1 MNGNSNNGHNGN
13 GNGNGKSDELTQAG
27 KNVAT
32 TTKNKSI
39 TLRQSSGQAPSLP
52 TFSPPEQS
60 VILKQ
65 SPIWSR
71 TIIWTLMSVTTAA
84 LIWSAFAKIEQVVG
98 AQGQLKPQGKVQ
110 EVQAPVN
117 GVVQEVK
124 VKDGDRVKKG
134 DVLVLMDSSA
144 SQVQLESL
152 KKIRTTAE
160 KENQFYRL
168 LMAQDLTPA
177 QVESSIAQLKLPS
190 EIADLARN
198 RASLVA
204 ENQLYQAQVSEGA
217 SSSALEG
224 EQLAR
229 LEAARREANSRQAA
243 ARLEMEQLAKQLNQT
258 RVQLA
263 DARSQLIKDRL
274 VLEEIKTR
282 NANSMKQGQES
293 LDIER
298 NILKDIEPLGE
309 EGAVA
314 RYQIN
319 KQKQSV
325 TDRQNEL
332 QQQEANGKIDRE
344 KQEKEVQTRIAEISR
359 LEQEE
364 KRYSLLISQAREKL
378 INTTVITEKDVRDK
392 MADNQKR
399 IAEIDSQI
407 SRIIIDNNKRIAELD
422 SQISQA
428 QQTIKY
434 QKITAPM
441 DGVVFDLKARPGF
454 VPQPSQAEA
463 LLKIVPDGCPTQIKD
478 AAKGCLVAEV
488 DVTNQDIGFV
498 RVGQKADIRI
508 DSFSYSEY
516 GDIKGEVISI
526 GSDALPPDEN
536 HRFYRF
542 PVRVSLN
549 SQELVLKD
557 KSTLPLQSGMS
568 VSVNVKVN
576 ENRTV
581 LGLFTDM
588 FNKQVDTLKQVR

>member
-1 MNGNSNNGHNGN
+1 MNGNSNNGHN

-32 TTKNKSI
+32 TAKNKSI
-39 TLRQSSGQAPSLP
+39 TPSLP

-110 EVQAPVN
+110 EVQSPVN

-124 VKDGDRVKKG
+124 VKDGDRVNKG

-144 SQVQLESL
+144 SKVQLESL
-152 KKIRTTAE
+152 RTIRATAE

-177 QVESSIAQLKLPS
+177 QVESSITQLKLPS

-198 RASLVA
+198 RAALVA
-204 ENQLYQAQVSEGA
+204 ENQLYQAQVNEGA
-217 SSSALEG
+217 SSSALQG
-224 EQLAR
+224 EELAR
-229 LEAARREANSRQAA
+229 LEVARREANSRQAA

-263 DARSQLIKDRL
+263 DARSQLINDRF

-282 NANSMKQGQES
+282 NANSMKQGQEG

-298 NILKDIEPLGE
+298 NILKDIEPLGD
-309 EGAVA
+309 EGAIA

-344 KQEKEVQTRIAEISR
+344 KQEKEVQTRIAEIAR

-364 KRYSLLISQAREKL
+364 KRYSLLISQARERL

-407 SRIIIDNNKRIAELD
+407 SRVIIDNNKRIAELD

-434 QKITAPM
+434 QKITAPI

-498 RVGQKADIRI
+498 RVGQKTDIRI

-542 PVRVSLN
+542 PVRVSLS

-568 VSVNVKVN
+568 VSVNIKVN

>member
-1 MNGNSNNGHNGN
+1 MNGNSNNGHN

-39 TLRQSSGQAPSLP
+39 TPSLP

-117 GVVQEVK
+117 GVVQFVK
-124 VKDGDRVKKG
+124 VKDGDRVNKG

-152 KKIRTTAE
+152 RTIRTTAE

-198 RASLVA
+198 RAALVA

-217 SSSALEG
+217 SSSALQG

-229 LEAARREANSRQAA
+229 LAAARREANSRQAA

-298 NILKDIEPLGE
+298 NILNDIEPLAE

-332 QQQEANGKIDRE
+332 QQQEANGEIDRE

-392 MADNQKR
+392 MADNHKR

-434 QKITAPM
+434 QKITAPIG
-441 DGVVFDLKARPGF
+441 GVVFDLKARPGF

-463 LLKIVPDGCPTQIKD
+463 LLKIVPDGCPTEVKD

-542 PVRVSLN
+542 PVRVSLS

-568 VSVNVKVN
+568 VSVNIKVN

>member
-39 TLRQSSGQAPSLP
+39 TPSLP

-124 VKDGDRVKKG
+124 VKDGDRVNKG

-144 SQVQLESL
+144 SKVQLESL
-152 KKIRTTAE
+152 GKIRATAE

-198 RASLVA
+198 RAALVA

-217 SSSALEG
+217 SSSALQE

-229 LEAARREANSRQAA
+229 LAAARREANSRQAA
-243 ARLEMEQLAKQLNQT
+243 ARLEMEQLEKQLAQT
-258 RVQLA
+258 GVQLA

-298 NILKDIEPLGE
+298 NILNDIEPLGE

-332 QQQEANGKIDRE
+332 QQQEANGEIDRE

-364 KRYSLLISQAREKL
+364 KRYFLLISQAQEKL

-392 MADNQKR
+392 MADNHKR

-434 QKITAPM
+434 QKITAPI

-463 LLKIVPDGCPTQIKD
+463 LLKLVPDGCPTQIKD

-498 RVGQKADIRI
+498 RVGQKTDIRI

-568 VSVNVKVN
+568 VSVNIKVN

>member
-1 MNGNSNNGHNGN
+1 MNGNSNNGHN

-32 TTKNKSI
+32 TAKNKSI
-39 TLRQSSGQAPSLP
+39 TPSLP

-110 EVQAPVN
+110 EVQSPVN

-124 VKDGDRVKKG
+124 VKDGDRVNKG

-144 SQVQLESL
+144 SKVQLESL
-152 KKIRTTAE
+152 RTIRATAE

-198 RASLVA
+198 RAALVA

-217 SSSALEG
+217 SSAALQG
-224 EQLAR
+224 DQLAR
-229 LEAARREANSRQAA
+229 LEAAQREANSRQAA
-243 ARLEMEQLAKQLNQT
+243 ARLEMEQLEKQLAQT

-282 NANSMKQGQES
+282 NANSMKQGEES

-298 NILKDIEPLGE
+298 NILKDIEPLGD
-309 EGAVA
+309 EGAIA

-332 QQQEANGKIDRE
+332 QQQEANGKIERE

-364 KRYSLLISQAREKL
+364 KRYSLLISQAGEKL

-392 MADNQKR
+392 MADNHKR

-434 QKITAPM
+434 QKITAPI

-463 LLKIVPDGCPTQIKD
+463 LLKLVPDGCPTQVKD

-542 PVRVSLN
+542 PVRVRLN
-549 SQELVLKD
+549 SQDLVLKD
-557 KSTLPLQSGMS
+557 QSTLPLQSGMS
-568 VSVNVKVN
+568 VSVNIKVN

>member
-1 MNGNSNNGHNGN
+1 MNGNSNNGHN

-39 TLRQSSGQAPSLP
+39 TPSLP

-84 LIWSAFAKIEQVVG
+84 LIWSALAKIEQVVG

-124 VKDGDRVKKG
+124 VKDGDRVNKG

-152 KKIRTTAE
+152 RTIRTTAE

-198 RASLVA
+198 RAALVA

-217 SSSALEG
+217 SSSALQG

-229 LEAARREANSRQAA
+229 LAAARREANSRQAA

-298 NILKDIEPLGE
+298 NILNDIEPLAE

-392 MADNQKR
+392 MADNYKR

-463 LLKIVPDGCPTQIKD
+463 LLKIVPDGCPTEVKD

-498 RVGQKADIRI
+498 RVGQKTDIRI

-542 PVRVSLN
+542 PVRVSLS

-568 VSVNVKVN
+568 VSVNIKVN

>member
-1 MNGNSNNGHNGN
+1 MNGNSNNGHN

-39 TLRQSSGQAPSLP
+39 TPSLP

-110 EVQAPVN
+110 EVQSPVN
-117 GVVQEVK
+117 GVVQFVK
-124 VKDGDRVKKG
+124 VKDGDRVNKG

-144 SQVQLESL
+144 SKVQLESL
-152 KKIRTTAE
+152 RTIRATAE

-177 QVESSIAQLKLPS
+177 QVESSITQLKLPS

-198 RASLVA
+198 RAALVA
-204 ENQLYQAQVSEGA
+204 ENQLYQAQVSEVA
-217 SSSALEG
+217 SSAALQG
-224 EQLAR
+224 DQLAR
-229 LEAARREANSRQAA
+229 LEAAQREANSRQAA
-243 ARLEMEQLAKQLNQT
+243 ARLEMEQLEKQLAQT

-282 NANSMKQGQES
+282 NANAMKQGQEG

-298 NILKDIEPLGE
+298 NILNDIEPLGE
-309 EGAVA
+309 EGAIA

-332 QQQEANGKIDRE
+332 QQQEANGKIERE

-364 KRYSLLISQAREKL
+364 KRYSLLISQAGEKL

-434 QKITAPM
+434 QKITAPI

-463 LLKIVPDGCPTQIKD
+463 LLKLVPDGCPTEVKD

-542 PVRVSLN
+542 PVRVRLN
-549 SQELVLKD
+549 SQDLVLKD
-557 KSTLPLQSGMS
+557 QSTLPLQSGMS
-568 VSVNVKVN
+568 VSVNIKVN

>member
-1 MNGNSNNGHNGN
+1 MNSNSNNGQNGK
-13 GNGNGKSDELTQAG
+13 GNGKSDELTQAS

-39 TLRQSSGQAPSLP
+39 TPSLP

-84 LIWSAFAKIEQVVG
+84 LIWSVFAKIEQVVG

-124 VKDGDRVKKG
+124 VKDGDRVNKG

-152 KKIRTTAE
+152 KKIRATAE

-198 RASLVA
+198 RAALVA
-204 ENQLYQAQVSEGA
+204 ENQLYQAQVNEGA
-217 SSSALEG
+217 SSSALQG
-224 EQLAR
+224 EELAR

-243 ARLEMEQLAKQLNQT
+243 ARLEMEQLAKQLDQT

-263 DARSQLIKDRL
+263 DARSQLINDRF

-282 NANSMKQGQES
+282 NANSMKQGQEG

-407 SRIIIDNNKRIAELD
+407 SRVIIDNNKRIAELD

-434 QKITAPM
+434 QKITAPI

-498 RVGQKADIRI
+498 RVGQKTDIRI

-542 PVRVSLN
+542 PVRVSLS

-568 VSVNVKVN
+568 VSVNIKVN

>member
-1 MNGNSNNGHNGN
+1 MNGNSNNGQNGN
-13 GNGNGKSDELTQAG
+13 GNGNGNGKGKSDELTQAG

-39 TLRQSSGQAPSLP
+39 TPSLP

-84 LIWSAFAKIEQVVG
+84 LIWSALAKIEQVVG

-124 VKDGDRVKKG
+124 VKDGDRVNKG

-144 SQVQLESL
+144 SKVQLESL
-152 KKIRTTAE
+152 GKIRATAE

-198 RASLVA
+198 RAALVA

-217 SSSALEG
+217 SSSALQE

-229 LEAARREANSRQAA
+229 LAAARREANSRQAA
-243 ARLEMEQLAKQLNQT
+243 ARLEMEQLEKQLAQT
-258 RVQLA
+258 GVQLA

-298 NILKDIEPLGE
+298 NILNDIEPLGE

-332 QQQEANGKIDRE
+332 QQQEANGEIDRE

-364 KRYSLLISQAREKL
+364 KRYFLLISQAQEKL

-392 MADNQKR
+392 MADNHKR

-434 QKITAPM
+434 QKITAPI

-463 LLKIVPDGCPTQIKD
+463 LLKIVPDGCPTEIKD

-568 VSVNVKVN
+568 VSVNIKVN

>member
-39 TLRQSSGQAPSLP
+39 TPSLP

-124 VKDGDRVKKG
+124 VKDGDRVNKG

-144 SQVQLESL
+144 SKVQLESL
-152 KKIRTTAE
+152 GKIRATAE

-198 RASLVA
+198 RAALVA

-217 SSSALEG
+217 SSSALQE

-229 LEAARREANSRQAA
+229 LAAARREANSRQAA
-243 ARLEMEQLAKQLNQT
+243 ARLEMEQLEKQLAQT
-258 RVQLA
+258 GVQLA

-298 NILKDIEPLGE
+298 NILNDIEPLGE

-332 QQQEANGKIDRE
+332 QQQEANGEIDRE

-364 KRYSLLISQAREKL
+364 KRYFLLISQAQEKL

-392 MADNQKR
+392 MADNHKR

-434 QKITAPM
+434 QKITAPI

-568 VSVNVKVN
+568 VSVNIKVN

>member
-1 MNGNSNNGHNGN
+1 MNSNSNNGQNGK
-13 GNGNGKSDELTQAG
+13 GNGKSDELTQAS

-39 TLRQSSGQAPSLP
+39 TPSLP

-117 GVVQEVK
+117 GVVQFVK
-124 VKDGDRVKKG
+124 VKDGDRVNKG

-152 KKIRTTAE
+152 KKIRATAE

-177 QVESSIAQLKLPS
+177 AVESSIAQLKLPS

-198 RASLVA
+198 RAALVA
-204 ENQLYQAQVSEGA
+204 ENQLYQAQVNEGA
-217 SSSALEG
+217 SSSALQG
-224 EQLAR
+224 EELAR
-229 LEAARREANSRQAA
+229 LEVARREANSRQAA

-263 DARSQLIKDRL
+263 DARSQLINDRF

-282 NANSMKQGQES
+282 NANSMKQGQEG

-298 NILKDIEPLGE
+298 NILKDIEPLGD
-309 EGAVA
+309 EGAIA

-344 KQEKEVQTRIAEISR
+344 KQEQEVQTRIAEISR

-364 KRYSLLISQAREKL
+364 KRYSLLISQARERL

-407 SRIIIDNNKRIAELD
+407 SRVIIDNNKRIAELD

-434 QKITAPM
+434 QKITAPI

-498 RVGQKADIRI
+498 RVGQKTDIRI

-542 PVRVSLN
+542 PVRVSLS

-568 VSVNVKVN
+568 VSVNIKVN

>member
-1 MNGNSNNGHNGN
+1 MNGNSNNGQKGN
-13 GNGNGKSDELTQAG
+13 GNAKSDELTQAG

-39 TLRQSSGQAPSLP
+39 TPSLP

-84 LIWSAFAKIEQVVG
+84 LIWSALAKIEQVVG

-152 KKIRTTAE
+152 RKIRTSAE

-198 RASLVA
+198 RAALVA

-217 SSSALEG
+217 SSSALQG
-224 EQLAR
+224 EELAR
-229 LEAARREANSRQAA
+229 LEVAQREANSRQAA

-263 DARSQLIKDRL
+263 DARSQLINDRF

-282 NANSMKQGQES
+282 NANSMKQGQEG

-344 KQEKEVQTRIAEISR
+344 KQEQEVQTRIAEISR

-364 KRYSLLISQAREKL
+364 NRYSLLISQARERL

-392 MADNQKR
+392 MADNYKR

-407 SRIIIDNNKRIAELD
+407 SRVIIDNNKRIAELD

-434 QKITAPM
+434 QKITAPI

-498 RVGQKADIRI
+498 RVGQKTDIRI

-542 PVRVSLN
+542 PVRVSLS

-568 VSVNVKVN
+568 VSVNIKVN

>member
-1 MNGNSNNGHNGN
+1 MNGNSNNGHN

-39 TLRQSSGQAPSLP
+39 TPSLP

-110 EVQAPVN
+110 EVQSPVN
-117 GVVQEVK
+117 GVVQEVT
-124 VKDGDRVKKG
+124 VKDGDRVNKG

-144 SQVQLESL
+144 SKVQLESL
-152 KKIRTTAE
+152 RTIRATAE

-177 QVESSIAQLKLPS
+177 QVESSITQLKLPS

-198 RASLVA
+198 RAALVA
-204 ENQLYQAQVSEGA
+204 ENQLYQAQVSEVA
-217 SSSALEG
+217 SSAALQG
-224 EQLAR
+224 DQLAR
-229 LEAARREANSRQAA
+229 LEAAQREANSRQAA
-243 ARLEMEQLAKQLNQT
+243 ARLEMEQLEKQLAQT

-282 NANSMKQGQES
+282 NANSMKQGEES

-298 NILKDIEPLGE
+298 NILKDIEPLGD
-309 EGAVA
+309 EGAIA

-332 QQQEANGKIDRE
+332 QQQEANGKIERE

-364 KRYSLLISQAREKL
+364 KRYSLLISQAGEKL

-392 MADNQKR
+392 MADNHKR

-434 QKITAPM
+434 QKITAPI

-463 LLKIVPDGCPTQIKD
+463 LLKLVPDGCPTQVKD

-542 PVRVSLN
+542 PVRVRLN
-549 SQELVLKD
+549 SQDLVLKD
-557 KSTLPLQSGMS
+557 QSTLPLQSGMS
-568 VSVNVKVN
+568 VSVNIKVN

>member
-1 MNGNSNNGHNGN
+1 MNGNSNNGQN

-39 TLRQSSGQAPSLP
+39 TPSLP

-124 VKDGDRVKKG
+124 VKDGDRVNKG

-144 SQVQLESL
+144 SKVQLESL
-152 KKIRTTAE
+152 GKIRATAE

-198 RASLVA
+198 RAALVA

-217 SSSALEG
+217 SSSALQE

-229 LEAARREANSRQAA
+229 LAAARREANSRQAA
-243 ARLEMEQLAKQLNQT
+243 ARLEMEQLEKQLAQT
-258 RVQLA
+258 GVQLA

-298 NILKDIEPLGE
+298 NILNDIEPLGE

-332 QQQEANGKIDRE
+332 QQQEANGEIDRE

-364 KRYSLLISQAREKL
+364 KRYFLLISQAQEKL

-392 MADNQKR
+392 MADNHKR

-434 QKITAPM
+434 QKITAPI

-463 LLKIVPDGCPTQIKD
+463 LLKIVPDGCPTEIKD

-498 RVGQKADIRI
+498 RVGQKTDIRI

-568 VSVNVKVN
+568 VSVNIKVN

>member
-1 MNGNSNNGHNGN
+1 MNDNSNNGQNGN

-39 TLRQSSGQAPSLP
+39 TPSLP

-124 VKDGDRVKKG
+124 VKDGDRVNKG

-144 SQVQLESL
+144 SKVQLESL
-152 KKIRTTAE
+152 AKIRATAE

-198 RASLVA
+198 RAVLVA
-204 ENQLYQAQVSEGA
+204 ENQLYQAQVSGAA
-217 SSSALEG
+217 SSSALQGDE
-224 EQLAR
+224 LAR
-229 LEAARREANSRQAA
+229 LAAARRESNSRQAA
-243 ARLEMEQLAKQLNQT
+243 ARLEMEQLEKQLAQT

-263 DARSQLIKDRL
+263 DARSQLIKDRF

-364 KRYSLLISQAREKL
+364 KRYFLLISQAREKL

-392 MADNQKR
+392 MADNYKR

-407 SRIIIDNNKRIAELD
+407 SRVIIDNNKRIAELD

-434 QKITAPM
+434 QKITAPI

-463 LLKIVPDGCPTQIKD
+463 LLKLVPDGCPTEVKD

-542 PVRVSLN
+542 PVRVRLN
-549 SQELVLKD
+549 SQDLVLKD
-557 KSTLPLQSGMS
+557 QSTLPLQSGMS
-568 VSVNVKVN
+568 VSVNIKVN

>member
-1 MNGNSNNGHNGN
+1 MNGNSNNGHN

-39 TLRQSSGQAPSLP
+39 TPSLP

-84 LIWSAFAKIEQVVG
+84 LIWSAVAKIEQVVG

-124 VKDGDRVKKG
+124 VKDGDRVNKG

-144 SQVQLESL
+144 SKVQLESL
-152 KKIRTTAE
+152 RTIRATAE

-177 QVESSIAQLKLPS
+177 QVESSITQLKLPS

-198 RASLVA
+198 RAALVA

-217 SSSALEG
+217 SSAALQG
-224 EQLAR
+224 DQLAR
-229 LEAARREANSRQAA
+229 LEAAQREANSRQAA
-243 ARLEMEQLAKQLNQT
+243 ARLEMEQLEKQLAQT

-298 NILKDIEPLGE
+298 NILNDIEPLAE

-364 KRYSLLISQAREKL
+364 KRYSLLISQAGEKL

-392 MADNQKR
+392 MADNHKR

-434 QKITAPM
+434 QKITAPI

-463 LLKIVPDGCPTQIKD
+463 LLKLVPDGCPTEVKD

-542 PVRVSLN
+542 PVRVRLN
-549 SQELVLKD
+549 SQDLVLKD
-557 KSTLPLQSGMS
+557 QSTLPLQSGMS
-568 VSVNVKVN
+568 VSVNIKVN

>member
-1 MNGNSNNGHNGN
+1 MNSNSNNGQNGK
-13 GNGNGKSDELTQAG
+13 GNGKSDELTQAG

-39 TLRQSSGQAPSLP
+39 TPSLP

-84 LIWSAFAKIEQVVG
+84 LIWSVFAKIEQVVG

-117 GVVQEVK
+117 GVVQFVK
-124 VKDGDRVKKG
+124 VKDGDRVNKG

-152 KKIRTTAE
+152 KKIRATAE

-177 QVESSIAQLKLPS
+177 EVESSIAQLKLPS

-198 RASLVA
+198 RAALVA
-204 ENQLYQAQVSEGA
+204 ENQLYQAQVNEGA
-217 SSSALEG
+217 SSSALQG
-224 EQLAR
+224 EELAR
-229 LEAARREANSRQAA
+229 LEVARREANSRQAA

-263 DARSQLIKDRL
+263 DARSQLINDRF

-282 NANSMKQGQES
+282 NANSMKQGQEG

-364 KRYSLLISQAREKL
+364 KRYSLLISQARERL

-407 SRIIIDNNKRIAELD
+407 SRVIIDNNKRIAELD

-434 QKITAPM
+434 QKITAPI

-498 RVGQKADIRI
+498 RVGQKTDIRI

-542 PVRVSLN
+542 PVRVSLS

-568 VSVNVKVN
+568 VSVNIKVN

>member
-1 MNGNSNNGHNGN
+1 MNGNSNNGHN

-32 TTKNKSI
+32 TAKNKSI
-39 TLRQSSGQAPSLP
+39 TPSLP

-110 EVQAPVN
+110 EVQSPVN

-124 VKDGDRVKKG
+124 VKDGDRVNKG

-144 SQVQLESL
+144 SKVQLESL
-152 KKIRTTAE
+152 RTIRATAE

-177 QVESSIAQLKLPS
+177 QVESSITQLKLPS

-198 RASLVA
+198 RAALVA

-217 SSSALEG
+217 SSAALQG
-224 EQLAR
+224 DQLAR
-229 LEAARREANSRQAA
+229 LEAAQREANSRQAA
-243 ARLEMEQLAKQLNQT
+243 ARLEMEQLEKQLAQT

-282 NANSMKQGQES
+282 NANSMKQGEES

-298 NILKDIEPLGE
+298 NILKDIEPLGD
-309 EGAVA
+309 EGAIA

-332 QQQEANGKIDRE
+332 QQQEANGKIERE

-364 KRYSLLISQAREKL
+364 KRYSLLISQAGEKL

-392 MADNQKR
+392 MADNHKR

-434 QKITAPM
+434 QKITAPI

-463 LLKIVPDGCPTQIKD
+463 LLKLVPDGCPTQVKD

-542 PVRVSLN
+542 PVRVRLN
-549 SQELVLKD
+549 SQELVLKNQ
-557 KSTLPLQSGMS
+557 STLPLQSGMS
-568 VSVNVKVN
+568 VSVNIKVN

>member
-1 MNGNSNNGHNGN
+1 MNGNSNNGHN

-39 TLRQSSGQAPSLP
+39 TPSLP

-110 EVQAPVN
+110 EVQSPVN
-117 GVVQEVK
+117 GVVQEVT
-124 VKDGDRVKKG
+124 VKDGDRVNKG

-144 SQVQLESL
+144 SKVQLESL
-152 KKIRTTAE
+152 RTIRATAE

-177 QVESSIAQLKLPS
+177 QVESSITQLKLPS

-198 RASLVA
+198 RAALVA

-217 SSSALEG
+217 SSAALQG
-224 EQLAR
+224 DQLAR
-229 LEAARREANSRQAA
+229 LEAAQREANSRQAA
-243 ARLEMEQLAKQLNQT
+243 ARLEMEQLEKQLAQT

-282 NANSMKQGQES
+282 NANSMKQGEES

-298 NILKDIEPLGE
+298 NILKDIEPLGD
-309 EGAVA
+309 EGAIA

-332 QQQEANGKIDRE
+332 QQQEANGKIERE

-364 KRYSLLISQAREKL
+364 KRYSLLISQAGEKL

-392 MADNQKR
+392 MADNHKR

-434 QKITAPM
+434 QKITAPI

-463 LLKIVPDGCPTQIKD
+463 LLKLVPDGCPTQVKD

-542 PVRVSLN
+542 PVRVRLN
-549 SQELVLKD
+549 SQDLVLKD
-557 KSTLPLQSGMS
+557 QSTLPLQSGMS
-568 VSVNVKVN
+568 VSVNIKVN

>member
-1 MNGNSNNGHNGN
+1 MNDNSNNGQNGN

-39 TLRQSSGQAPSLP
+39 TPSLP

-124 VKDGDRVKKG
+124 VKDGDRVNKG
-134 DVLVLMDSSA
+134 DLLVLMDSSA
-144 SQVQLESL
+144 SKVQLESL
-152 KKIRTTAE
+152 AKIRATAE

-198 RASLVA
+198 RAVLVA
-204 ENQLYQAQVSEGA
+204 ENQLYQAQVSGAA
-217 SSSALEG
+217 SSSALQGDE
-224 EQLAR
+224 LAR
-229 LEAARREANSRQAA
+229 LAAARRESNSRQAA
-243 ARLEMEQLAKQLNQT
+243 ARLEMEQLEKQLAQT
-258 RVQLA
+258 TVQLA
-263 DARSQLIKDRL
+263 DARSQLINDRF

-298 NILKDIEPLGE
+298 NILKDIEPLVE

-364 KRYSLLISQAREKL
+364 KRYFLLISQAREKL

-407 SRIIIDNNKRIAELD
+407 SRVIIDNNKRIAELD

-434 QKITAPM
+434 QKITAPI

-463 LLKIVPDGCPTQIKD
+463 LLKLVPDGCPTEVKD

-549 SQELVLKD
+549 SQELVLKNQ
-557 KSTLPLQSGMS
+557 STLPLQSGMS
-568 VSVNVKVN
+568 VSVNIKVN

>member
-1 MNGNSNNGHNGN
+1 MNGNSNNGHN

-39 TLRQSSGQAPSLP
+39 TPSLP

-84 LIWSAFAKIEQVVG
+84 LIWSALAKIEQVVG

-124 VKDGDRVKKG
+124 VKDGDRVNKG

-152 KKIRTTAE
+152 RTIRTTAE

-198 RASLVA
+198 RAALVT

-217 SSSALEG
+217 SSSALQG

-229 LEAARREANSRQAA
+229 LAAARREANSRQAA

-298 NILKDIEPLGE
+298 NILNDIEPLAE

-332 QQQEANGKIDRE
+332 QQQEANGEIDRE

-434 QKITAPM
+434 QKITAPIG
-441 DGVVFDLKARPGF
+441 GVVFDLKARPGF

-463 LLKIVPDGCPTQIKD
+463 LLKIVPDGCPTEVKD

-498 RVGQKADIRI
+498 RVGQKTDIRI

-542 PVRVSLN
+542 PVRVSLS

-568 VSVNVKVN
+568 VSVNIKVN

-581 LGLFTDM
+581 LSLFTDM

>member
-1 MNGNSNNGHNGN
+1 MNGNSNNGQNGN
-13 GNGNGKSDELTQAG
+13 SNAKSDELTQAG
-27 KNVAT
+27 KKVAT

-39 TLRQSSGQAPSLP
+39 TPSLP

-84 LIWSAFAKIEQVVG
+84 LIWSALAKIEQVVG

-124 VKDGDRVKKG
+124 VKDGDRVNKG

-152 KKIRTTAE
+152 RKIRASAE

-198 RASLVA
+198 RAALVA

-217 SSSALEG
+217 SSSALQG
-224 EQLAR
+224 DQLAR
-229 LEAARREANSRQAA
+229 LGAARRESNSRQAA
-243 ARLEMEQLAKQLNQT
+243 ARLEMEQLEKQLAQT

-293 LDIER
+293 LDIDR
-298 NILKDIEPLGE
+298 NILKDIEPLGD
-309 EGAVA
+309 EGAIA

-364 KRYSLLISQAREKL
+364 KRYFLLISQAQEKL

-392 MADNQKR
+392 MADNYKR

-434 QKITAPM
+434 QKITAPI

-542 PVRVSLN
+542 PVRVSLS

-568 VSVNVKVN
+568 VSVNIKVN

>member
-1 MNGNSNNGHNGN
+1 MNGNSNNGHN

-39 TLRQSSGQAPSLP
+39 TPSLP

-110 EVQAPVN
+110 EVQSPVN
-117 GVVQEVK
+117 GVVQEVT
-124 VKDGDRVKKG
+124 VKDGDRVNKG

-144 SQVQLESL
+144 SKVQLESL
-152 KKIRTTAE
+152 RTIRATAE

-198 RASLVA
+198 RAALVA
-204 ENQLYQAQVSEGA
+204 ENQLYQAQVSEVA
-217 SSSALEG
+217 SSAALQG
-224 EQLAR
+224 DQLAR
-229 LEAARREANSRQAA
+229 LEAAQREANSRQAA
-243 ARLEMEQLAKQLNQT
+243 ARLEMEQLEKQLAQT

-282 NANSMKQGQES
+282 NANSMKQGEES

-298 NILKDIEPLGE
+298 NILKDIEPLGD
-309 EGAVA
+309 EGAIA

-332 QQQEANGKIDRE
+332 QQQEANGKIERE

-364 KRYSLLISQAREKL
+364 KRYSLLISQAGEKL

-392 MADNQKR
+392 MADNHKR

-434 QKITAPM
+434 QKITAPI

-463 LLKIVPDGCPTQIKD
+463 LLKLVPDGCPTQVKD

-542 PVRVSLN
+542 PVRVRLN
-549 SQELVLKD
+549 SQDLVLKD
-557 KSTLPLQSGMS
+557 QSTLPLQSGMS
-568 VSVNVKVN
+568 VSVNIKVN

>member
-1 MNGNSNNGHNGN
+1 
-13 GNGNGKSDELTQAG
+13 
-27 KNVAT
+27 
-32 TTKNKSI
+32 
-39 TLRQSSGQAPSLP
+39 
-52 TFSPPEQS
+52 
-60 VILKQ
+60 
-65 SPIWSR
+65 
-71 TIIWTLMSVTTAA
+71 
-84 LIWSAFAKIEQVVG
+84 
-98 AQGQLKPQGKVQ
+98 
-110 EVQAPVN
+110 
-117 GVVQEVK
+117 
-124 VKDGDRVKKG
+124 
-134 DVLVLMDSSA
+134 
-144 SQVQLESL
+144 
-152 KKIRTTAE
+152 
-160 KENQFYRL
+160 
-168 LMAQDLTPA
+168 MAQDLTPA

-198 RASLVA
+198 RAALVA

-243 ARLEMEQLAKQLNQT
+243 ARLEMEQLEKQLNQT
-258 RVQLA
+258 KVQLA

-298 NILKDIEPLGE
+298 NILNDIEPLGE

-325 TDRQNEL
+325 TDRQKEL

-364 KRYSLLISQAREKL
+364 KRYSVLISQAGEKL

-434 QKITAPM
+434 QKITAPI

-463 LLKIVPDGCPTQIKD
+463 LLKIVPDGCPTQVKD

-526 GSDALPPDEN
+526 GSDALPPDET

-568 VSVNVKVN
+568 VSVNIKVN

-581 LGLFTDM
+581 LSLFTDM

>member
-1 MNGNSNNGHNGN
+1 MNSNSNNGQNGK
-13 GNGNGKSDELTQAG
+13 GNGKSDELTQAG

-39 TLRQSSGQAPSLP
+39 TPSLP

-84 LIWSAFAKIEQVVG
+84 LIWSVFAKIEQVVG

-117 GVVQEVK
+117 GVVQFVK
-124 VKDGDRVKKG
+124 VKDGDRVNKG

-152 KKIRTTAE
+152 KKIRATAE

-177 QVESSIAQLKLPS
+177 AVESSIAQLKLPS

-198 RASLVA
+198 RAALVA

-217 SSSALEG
+217 SSSALQG
-224 EQLAR
+224 EELAR
-229 LEAARREANSRQAA
+229 LEVAQREANSRQAA

-263 DARSQLIKDRL
+263 DARSQLINDRF

-282 NANSMKQGQES
+282 NANSMKQGQEG

-298 NILKDIEPLGE
+298 NILKDIEPLGD
-309 EGAVA
+309 EGAIA

-344 KQEKEVQTRIAEISR
+344 KQEQEVQTRIAEISR

-364 KRYSLLISQAREKL
+364 NRYSLLISQARERL

-392 MADNQKR
+392 MADNYKR

-407 SRIIIDNNKRIAELD
+407 SRVIIDNNKRIAELD

-434 QKITAPM
+434 QKITAPI

-498 RVGQKADIRI
+498 RVGQKTDIRI

-542 PVRVSLN
+542 PVRVSLS

-568 VSVNVKVN
+568 VSVNIKVN

>member
-1 MNGNSNNGHNGN
+1 MNSNSNNGQNGK
-13 GNGNGKSDELTQAG
+13 GNGKSDELTQAG

-39 TLRQSSGQAPSLP
+39 TPSLP

-84 LIWSAFAKIEQVVG
+84 LIWSVFAKIEQVVG

-124 VKDGDRVKKG
+124 VKDGDRVNKG

-152 KKIRTTAE
+152 KKIRATAE

-177 QVESSIAQLKLPS
+177 AVESSIAQLKLPS

-198 RASLVA
+198 RAALVA
-204 ENQLYQAQVSEGA
+204 ENQLYQAQVNEGA
-217 SSSALEG
+217 SSSALQG
-224 EQLAR
+224 EELAR
-229 LEAARREANSRQAA
+229 LEVAQREANSRQAA

-263 DARSQLIKDRL
+263 DARSQLINDRF

-282 NANSMKQGQES
+282 NANSMKQGQEG

-344 KQEKEVQTRIAEISR
+344 KQEQEVQTRIAEISR

-364 KRYSLLISQAREKL
+364 KRYSLLISQARERL

-407 SRIIIDNNKRIAELD
+407 SRVIIDNNKRIAELD

-434 QKITAPM
+434 QKITAPI

-498 RVGQKADIRI
+498 RVGQKTDIRI

-542 PVRVSLN
+542 PVRVSLS

-568 VSVNVKVN
+568 VSVNIKVN

>member
-13 GNGNGKSDELTQAG
+13 GKGKSDELTQAG

-39 TLRQSSGQAPSLP
+39 TPSLP

-84 LIWSAFAKIEQVVG
+84 LIWSVFAKIEQVVG

-124 VKDGDRVKKG
+124 VKDGDRVNKG

-152 KKIRTTAE
+152 KKIRATAE

-177 QVESSIAQLKLPS
+177 AVESSIAQLKLPS

-198 RASLVA
+198 RAALVA

-217 SSSALEG
+217 SSSALQG
-224 EQLAR
+224 EELAR
-229 LEAARREANSRQAA
+229 LEVAQREANSRQAA

-263 DARSQLIKDRL
+263 DARSQLINDRF

-282 NANSMKQGQES
+282 NANSMKQGQEG

-298 NILKDIEPLGE
+298 NNLKDIEPLGE

-344 KQEKEVQTRIAEISR
+344 KQEQEVQTRIAEISR

-364 KRYSLLISQAREKL
+364 NRYSLLISQARERL

-392 MADNQKR
+392 MADNYKR

-407 SRIIIDNNKRIAELD
+407 SRVIIDNNKRIAELD

-434 QKITAPM
+434 QKITAPI

-542 PVRVSLN
+542 PVRVSLS

-568 VSVNVKVN
+568 VSVNIKVN

>member
-1 MNGNSNNGHNGN
+1 MNGNSNNGHN

-32 TTKNKSI
+32 TAKNKSI
-39 TLRQSSGQAPSLP
+39 TPSLP

-110 EVQAPVN
+110 EVQSPVN

-124 VKDGDRVKKG
+124 VKDGDRVNKG

-144 SQVQLESL
+144 SKVQLESL
-152 KKIRTTAE
+152 RTIRATAE

-177 QVESSIAQLKLPS
+177 QVESSITQLKLPS

-198 RASLVA
+198 RAALVA

-217 SSSALEG
+217 SSAALQG
-224 EQLAR
+224 DQLAR
-229 LEAARREANSRQAA
+229 LEAAQREANSRQAA
-243 ARLEMEQLAKQLNQT
+243 ARLEMEQLEKQLAQT

-282 NANSMKQGQES
+282 NANSMKQGEES

-298 NILKDIEPLGE
+298 NILKDIEPLGD
-309 EGAVA
+309 EGAIA

-332 QQQEANGKIDRE
+332 QQQEANGKIERE

-364 KRYSLLISQAREKL
+364 KRYSLLISQAGEKL

-407 SRIIIDNNKRIAELD
+407 SRVIIDNNKRIAELD

-434 QKITAPM
+434 QKITAPI

-463 LLKIVPDGCPTQIKD
+463 LLKLVPDGCPTQVKD

-542 PVRVSLN
+542 PVRVRLN
-549 SQELVLKD
+549 SQDLVLKD
-557 KSTLPLQSGMS
+557 QSTLPLQSGMS
-568 VSVNVKVN
+568 VSVNIKVN

>member
-1 MNGNSNNGHNGN
+1 MNGNSNNGQN

-39 TLRQSSGQAPSLP
+39 TPSLP

-84 LIWSAFAKIEQVVG
+84 LIWSALAKIEQVVG

-124 VKDGDRVKKG
+124 VKDGDRVNKG

-144 SQVQLESL
+144 SKVQLESL
-152 KKIRTTAE
+152 GKIRATAE

-198 RASLVA
+198 RAALVA

-217 SSSALEG
+217 SSSALQE

-229 LEAARREANSRQAA
+229 LAAARREANSRQAA
-243 ARLEMEQLAKQLNQT
+243 ARLEMEQLEKQLAQT
-258 RVQLA
+258 GVQLA

-298 NILKDIEPLGE
+298 NILNDIEPLGE

-332 QQQEANGKIDRE
+332 QQQEANGEIDRE

-364 KRYSLLISQAREKL
+364 KRYFLLISQAQEKL

-392 MADNQKR
+392 MADNHKR

-434 QKITAPM
+434 QKITAPI

-463 LLKIVPDGCPTQIKD
+463 LLKIVPDGCPTEIKD

-568 VSVNVKVN
+568 VSVNIKVN

>member
-1 MNGNSNNGHNGN
+1 MNSNSNNGQNGK
-13 GNGNGKSDELTQAG
+13 GNGKSDELTQAG

-39 TLRQSSGQAPSLP
+39 TPSLP

-84 LIWSAFAKIEQVVG
+84 LIWSVFAKIEQVVG

-124 VKDGDRVKKG
+124 VKDGDRVNKG

-152 KKIRTTAE
+152 KKIRATAE

-177 QVESSIAQLKLPS
+177 AVESSIAQLKLPS

-198 RASLVA
+198 RAALVA
-204 ENQLYQAQVSEGA
+204 ENQLYQAQVNEGA
-217 SSSALEG
+217 SSSALQG
-224 EQLAR
+224 EELAR
-229 LEAARREANSRQAA
+229 LEVAQREANSRQAA

-263 DARSQLIKDRL
+263 DARSQLINDRF

-282 NANSMKQGQES
+282 NANSMKQGQEG

-298 NILKDIEPLGE
+298 NILKDIEPLGD
-309 EGAVA
+309 EGAIA

-344 KQEKEVQTRIAEISR
+344 KQEQEVQTRIAEISR

-364 KRYSLLISQAREKL
+364 KRYSLLISQARERL

-407 SRIIIDNNKRIAELD
+407 SRVIIDNNKRIAELD

-434 QKITAPM
+434 QKITAPI

-498 RVGQKADIRI
+498 RVGQKTDIRI

-542 PVRVSLN
+542 PVRVSLS

-568 VSVNVKVN
+568 VSVNIKVN

>member
-1 MNGNSNNGHNGN
+1 MNGNSNNGQNGN
-13 GNGNGKSDELTQAG
+13 SNAKSDELTQAG
-27 KNVAT
+27 KKVAT

-39 TLRQSSGQAPSLP
+39 TPSLP

-110 EVQAPVN
+110 EVQSPVN

-124 VKDGDRVKKG
+124 VKDGDRVNKG

-144 SQVQLESL
+144 SKVQLESL
-152 KKIRTTAE
+152 AKIRATAE

-198 RASLVA
+198 RAVLVA
-204 ENQLYQAQVSEGA
+204 ENQLYQAQVSGAA
-217 SSSALEG
+217 SSSALQGDE
-224 EQLAR
+224 LAR
-229 LEAARREANSRQAA
+229 LAAARRESNSRQAA
-243 ARLEMEQLAKQLNQT
+243 ARLEMEQLEKQLAQT

-298 NILKDIEPLGE
+298 NILKDIEPLGD
-309 EGAVA
+309 EGAIA

-344 KQEKEVQTRIAEISR
+344 KQEKEVQTRIAEIAR

-434 QKITAPM
+434 QKITAPI

-463 LLKIVPDGCPTQIKD
+463 LLKLVPDGCPTQVKD

-542 PVRVSLN
+542 PVRVRLN
-549 SQELVLKD
+549 SQDLVLKD
-557 KSTLPLQSGMS
+557 QSTLPLQSGMS
-568 VSVNVKVN
+568 VSVNIKVN

>member
-1 MNGNSNNGHNGN
+1 MNSNSNNGHNGN
-13 GNGNGKSDELTQAG
+13 GKGKSDELTQAG

-39 TLRQSSGQAPSLP
+39 TPSLP

-84 LIWSAFAKIEQVVG
+84 LIWSVFAKIEQVVG

-117 GVVQEVK
+117 GVVQFVK
-124 VKDGDRVKKG
+124 VKDGDRVNKG

-152 KKIRTTAE
+152 KKIRATAE

-177 QVESSIAQLKLPS
+177 AVESSIAQLKLPS

-198 RASLVA
+198 RAALVA

-217 SSSALEG
+217 SSSALQG
-224 EQLAR
+224 EELAR
-229 LEAARREANSRQAA
+229 LEVAQREANSRQAA

-263 DARSQLIKDRL
+263 DARSQLINDRF

-282 NANSMKQGQES
+282 NANSMKQGQEG

-344 KQEKEVQTRIAEISR
+344 KQEQEVQTRIAEISR

-364 KRYSLLISQAREKL
+364 NRYSLLISQARERL

-392 MADNQKR
+392 MADNYKR

-407 SRIIIDNNKRIAELD
+407 SRVIIDNNKRIAELD

-434 QKITAPM
+434 QKITAPI

-498 RVGQKADIRI
+498 RVGQKTDIRI

-542 PVRVSLN
+542 PVRVSLS

-568 VSVNVKVN
+568 VSVNIKVN

>member
-1 MNGNSNNGHNGN
+1 MNSNSNNGQNGN
-13 GNGNGKSDELTQAG
+13 GKGKSDELTQAG

-39 TLRQSSGQAPSLP
+39 TPSLP

-98 AQGQLKPQGKVQ
+98 TQGQLKPQGKVQ
-110 EVQAPVN
+110 EVQSPVN

-124 VKDGDRVKKG
+124 VKDGDRVNKG

-198 RASLVA
+198 RAALVA

-217 SSSALEG
+217 SSAALQG
-224 EQLAR
+224 DQLAR
-229 LEAARREANSRQAA
+229 LEAAQREANSRQAA
-243 ARLEMEQLAKQLNQT
+243 ARLEMEQLEKQLAQT

-282 NANSMKQGQES
+282 NANAMKQGQEG

-298 NILKDIEPLGE
+298 NILNDIEPLVE

-332 QQQEANGKIDRE
+332 QQQEANGKIDQE

-392 MADNQKR
+392 MADNHKQ

-407 SRIIIDNNKRIAELD
+407 SRVIIDNNKRIAELD

-434 QKITAPM
+434 QKITAPI

-463 LLKIVPDGCPTQIKD
+463 LLKLVPDGCPTEIKD

-568 VSVNVKVN
+568 VSVNIKVN

>member
-1 MNGNSNNGHNGN
+1 MNDNSNNGQNGN

-39 TLRQSSGQAPSLP
+39 TPSLP

-110 EVQAPVN
+110 EVQSPVN

-124 VKDGDRVKKG
+124 VKDGDRVNKG

-144 SQVQLESL
+144 SKVQLESL
-152 KKIRTTAE
+152 RKIRATAE

-177 QVESSIAQLKLPS
+177 QVESSITQLKLPS

-198 RASLVA
+198 RAALVA

-217 SSSALEG
+217 SSAALQG
-224 EQLAR
+224 DQLAR
-229 LEAARREANSRQAA
+229 LEAAQREANSRQAA
-243 ARLEMEQLAKQLNQT
+243 ARLEMEQLEKQLAQT

-282 NANSMKQGQES
+282 NANSMKQGEES

-298 NILKDIEPLGE
+298 NILKDIEPLGD
-309 EGAVA
+309 EGAIA

-332 QQQEANGKIDRE
+332 QQQEANGKIERE

-364 KRYSLLISQAREKL
+364 KRYSLLISQAGEKL

-407 SRIIIDNNKRIAELD
+407 SRVIIDNNKRIAELD

-434 QKITAPM
+434 QKITAPI

-498 RVGQKADIRI
+498 RVGQKTDIRI

-542 PVRVSLN
+542 PVRVSLS

-568 VSVNVKVN
+568 VSVNIKVN

>member
-1 MNGNSNNGHNGN
+1 MNGNSNNGQN

-39 TLRQSSGQAPSLP
+39 TPSLP

-84 LIWSAFAKIEQVVG
+84 LIWSALAKIEQVVG

-124 VKDGDRVKKG
+124 VKDGDRVNKG

-144 SQVQLESL
+144 SKVQLESL
-152 KKIRTTAE
+152 GKIRATAE

-198 RASLVA
+198 RAALVA

-217 SSSALEG
+217 SSSALQE

-229 LEAARREANSRQAA
+229 LAAARRESNSRQAA
-243 ARLEMEQLAKQLNQT
+243 ARLEMEQLEKQLAQT
-258 RVQLA
+258 GVQLA

-298 NILKDIEPLGE
+298 NILNDIEPLGE

-332 QQQEANGKIDRE
+332 QQQEANGEIDRE

-364 KRYSLLISQAREKL
+364 KRYFLLISQAQEKL

-392 MADNQKR
+392 MADNHKR

-434 QKITAPM
+434 QKITAPI

-463 LLKIVPDGCPTQIKD
+463 LLKIVPDGCPTEIKD

-568 VSVNVKVN
+568 VSVNIKVN